1 MHLIDDDYEEAT
13 EVRKE
18 PTNKQKN
25 DLKAYVKTLVRTAG
39 GKFDFAEACKLCHEE
54 FPGVFTWGELEGLLK
69 DVQNDWSEKRAVKE
83 LAKLEKM
90 VVKE

>member
-1 MHLIDDDYEEAT
+1 VVVEA
-13 EVRKE
+13 RKE

-25 DLKAYVKTLVRTAG
+25 DLKAYVKTLVRAAG

-83 LAKLEKM
+83 LAKLEKL

>member
-1 MHLIDDDYEEAT
+1 MDLIDDDYEEAT
-13 EVRKE
+13 EARKE

-25 DLKAYVKTLVRTAG
+25 DLKAYVKTLVRNAG
-39 GKFDFAEACKLCHEE
+39 GKFDFAEACKLCHQE

-83 LAKLEKM
+83 LAKLEKL